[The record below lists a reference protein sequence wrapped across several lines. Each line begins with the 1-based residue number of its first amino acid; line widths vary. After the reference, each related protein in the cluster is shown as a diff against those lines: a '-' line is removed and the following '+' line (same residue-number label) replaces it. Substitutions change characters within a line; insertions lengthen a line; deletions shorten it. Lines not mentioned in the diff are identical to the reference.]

1 MDNKRIKQISN
12 QLVKRLNDWDFD
24 KALKF
29 SSDETNTRNFLIEP
43 FFEILNYSAMD
54 DYLHEYIA
62 DMGTKRG
69 RRVDMAISFGKSDPT
84 IFVECKKSDAYLND
98 NHFRQLNEYCLY
110 TSSVK
115 IGILTNGLK
124 YDFYSRSGNN
134 NTILNE
140 IPFFTF
146 DLQNYTDSDLEKLAL
161 FNRNTF
167 NVNSILEYAEDVMF
181 LSKFDDAFFETLVNP
196 NDDLLKIIY
205 TKMGGKRLTSKV
217 SSQIYELINSNS
229 IQTALSRILDK
240 ERQDSDL
247 GIITTADEIKAYNII
262 KTMIIMSSKVKDS
275 EVDRISYR
283 DYKGS
288 FAIIVDNSIR
298 KKICSLVLDK
308 NIIEINGQNLELE
321 SANISSLKN
330 HKKELVD
337 SALSCLKE

>member
-1 MDNKRIKQISN
+1 MDNKRRKQISN
-12 QLVKRLNDWDFD
+12 QIGKLLKNWDFD
-24 KALKF
+24 KALKY
-29 SSDETNTRNFLIEP
+29 STDETNTRNFLIEP
-43 FFEILNYSAMD
+43 FFEILSYSKMD

-115 IGILTNGLK
+115 IGVLTNGVR
-124 YDFYSRSGNN
+124 YDFYSRSSNN

-140 IPFFTF
+140 IPFFSF
-146 DLQNYTDSDLEKLAL
+146 DLQNYSDSDIEKLTL
-161 FNRNTF
+161 FSRNTF
-167 NVNSILEYAEDVMF
+167 DINSILEYADDVMF
-181 LSKFDDAFFETLVNP
+181 LSKFDDAFFETLAKP

-229 IQTALSRILDK
+229 IQTVLSRIIEK
-240 ERQDSDL
+240 ERKDSDS
-247 GIITTADEIKAYNII
+247 GIITTVDEIKAFNII

-275 EVDRISYR
+275 EADRISYK

-288 FAIIVDNSIR
+288 FAIIVDGSSR
-298 KKICSLVLDK
+298 KKVCSIMLDK
-308 NIIEINGQNLELE
+308 NIIEINGQNYELE
-321 SANISSLKN
+321 SASISSLKDY
-330 HKKELVD
+330 KKELVA
-337 SALSCLKE
+337 STLNYLNG